1 MGSNRWQE
9 ENSSTKICWTFC
21 GLGYFNYQ
29 KEPAPALA
37 IFADEKCLL
46 RLPENKASRAIA
58 DRLSVKAKERSVTT
72 RDHSYANQ
80 PSVAILAPE
89 DARLAF
95 DKPTV

>member
-1 MGSNRWQE
+1 MCQ
-9 ENSSTKICWTFC
+9 TFSD
-21 GLGYFNYQ
+21 LGYFNYPV
-29 KEPAPALA
+29 EPAHAPA
-37 IFADEKCLL
+37 IFVDEKCLL
-46 RLPENKASRAIA
+46 RLPENRALRAIA

-80 PSVAILAPE
+80 PSVAILALK